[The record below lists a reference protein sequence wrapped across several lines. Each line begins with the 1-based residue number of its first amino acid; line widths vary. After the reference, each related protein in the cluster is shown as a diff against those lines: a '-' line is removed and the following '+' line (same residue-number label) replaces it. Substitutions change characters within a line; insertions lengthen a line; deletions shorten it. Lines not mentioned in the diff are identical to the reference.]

1 LNYHGF
7 KIYMNLY
14 LPVEVKNRELYSK
27 VLLAKYAAEKGFN
40 VILGKKNDLNRIVLH
55 MPAGVYFGLGVPDN
69 YENFYR
75 SLVELGN
82 IVVVCEEEGLITYTD
97 DMYLDMRISSKTM
110 QYVDFL
116 FSWGVENQNLIS
128 SNKKELSHKI
138 KISGHPRF
146 DLLKPEFSNV
156 YNNEIAIIREKYN
169 KYVLICTC
177 FSSSNHFVPG
187 IDYVQSLID
196 KKVLKS
202 KESIDKFKR
211 YQKIKTKTLRSFL
224 EAIPLLAKT
233 CPETDIVVRPHPSE
247 NKEIYV
253 KIANE
258 FSNVHV
264 ESNFSVHPWILS
276 AEALVHH
283 YCATS
288 VEAYA
293 ADVPRFCLRPE
304 ADPLSEK
311 DIPFECSKV
320 CSSPDE
326 LVKAVNDCL
335 VDSSYKNHCVTPVK
349 DYSDYVLNIS
359 DVVASKLL
367 VKEISSI
374 VKRRQEKHKN
384 SIKNNNRW
392 YDEYIG
398 RFLFVL
404 RDIAAM
410 VIRRNNVWRDYTSH
424 KFDKFTVDEIR
435 ELLSA
440 FSTDEKG
447 RVKCKMK
454 GSKFIQISMRG

>member
-1 LNYHGF
+1 
-7 KIYMNLY
+7 MNLY

-40 VILGKKNDLNRIVLH
+40 VILGRKNDLNRIISR
-55 MPAGVYFGLGVPDN
+55 MPAGVYFGLGVPEN

-75 SLVELGN
+75 TLVELGN

-110 QYVDFL
+110 QYVDLL
-116 FSWGVENQNLIS
+116 FSWGADNKNLIS
-128 SNKKELSHKI
+128 SNKKELSNKI

-146 DLLKPEFSNV
+146 DLLKHEFSNV
-156 YNNEIAIIREKYN
+156 YKNEIAIIRKKYN

-177 FSSSNHFVPG
+177 FPSCNHFLPG
-187 IDYVQSLID
+187 INYVQSLID

-202 KESIDKFKR
+202 QESIDNFKR

-253 KIANE
+253 KLANE
-258 FSNVHV
+258 FRNVHI
-264 ESNFSVHPWILS
+264 ESNFSVHPWIMA

-293 ADVPRFCLRPE
+293 AEVPRFSLRPE
-304 ADPLSEK
+304 ADPFSEK
-311 DIPFECSKV
+311 DIPYECSKV

-326 LVKAVNDCL
+326 LVKAINNCL
-335 VDSSYKNHCVTPVK
+335 ADSASKRHCVTPKK

-359 DVVASKLL
+359 NVVSAKLM
-367 VKEISSI
+367 VEEISSI
-374 VKRRQEKHKN
+374 VKKPLEKTN
-384 SIKNNNRW
+384 IKNNNSW

-398 RFLFVL
+398 RILLVL
-404 RDIAAM
+404 RDVKAM
-410 VIRRNNVWRDYTSH
+410 VIRRNNNWLDYTSH
-424 KFDKFTVDEIR
+424 KFDKFSVNEIR
-435 ELLSA
+435 EVLAA
-440 FSTDEKG
+440 FNTDEKE
-447 RVKCKMK
+447 RVKCKKK
-454 GSKFIQISMRG
+454 GSKFIQISMNA

>member
-1 LNYHGF
+1 
-7 KIYMNLY
+7 MNLY

-40 VILGKKNDLNRIVLH
+40 VILGRKNDLNRIILR

-69 YENFYR
+69 YEDFYR
-75 SLVELGN
+75 TLVELRN
-82 IVVVCEEEGLITYTD
+82 IIVVCEEEGLITYTD

-110 QYVDFL
+110 QYVDLL
-116 FSWGVENQNLIS
+116 FSWGVDNQNLIS
-128 SNKKELSHKI
+128 SKKKELSHKI

-146 DLLKPEFSNV
+146 DLLKPGFSNV
-156 YNNEIAIIREKYN
+156 YKNEIATIRKKYK

-177 FSSSNHFVPG
+177 FGSCNHFVPG
-187 IDYVQSLID
+187 INYVQSLID
-196 KKVLKS
+196 QKVLKS
-202 KESIDKFKR
+202 QESIDNFKR

-233 CPETDIVVRPHPSE
+233 CSETDIVVRPHPSE

-253 KIANE
+253 KLANE
-258 FSNVHV
+258 FKNVHV
-264 ESNFSVHPWILS
+264 ESNIFSVHPWIMA
-276 AEALVHH
+276 AEALIHH

-293 ADVPRFCLRPE
+293 AHVPRFCLRPE

-320 CSSPDE
+320 CFSPDE
-326 LVKAVNDCL
+326 LVKFVKDCL
-335 VDSSYKNHCVTPVK
+335 VDSSSKKHRVIPQK

-359 DVVASKLL
+359 DVVSAKLM
-367 VKEISSI
+367 VDEISSI
-374 VKRRQEKHKN
+374 VKRRLEKSN
-384 SIKNNNRW
+384 GSIKNNNRW

-404 RDIAAM
+404 RDVAAM
-410 VIRRNNVWRDYTSH
+410 VIRRNRVWRDYTSH
-424 KFDKFTVDEIR
+424 KFDKVTVDEIR
-435 ELLSA
+435 EVLSA
-440 FSTDEKG
+440 FSPDGKE
-447 RVKCKMK
+447 RVKCKKK
-454 GSKFIQISMRG
+454 GSKLIQIYMST